1 MDGGNLAQTLEKTTG
16 WTIINLREATM
27 ETTRAIVLRKT
38 RLTETSLIV
47 SWLTES
53 HGRLKTVARGV
64 RKAKGAF
71 AGQID
76 LFYLC
81 EIGWR
86 QSGKSDLHGLVEAR
100 LVEPHAA
107 IREHYLRL
115 LFASYAAELVE
126 MATEPEHPALEL
138 FDLLRRALGYL
149 QVNHPSRKALVF
161 FEQEICRA
169 TGILPENG
177 EGSARELMRH
187 FQRLPD
193 SRRELLEAL
202 R

>member
-1 MDGGNLAQTLEKTTG
+1 
-16 WTIINLREATM
+16 M

-64 RKAKGAF
+64 RKNKSPL

-81 EIGWR
+81 DMGWR
-86 QSGKSDLHGLVEAR
+86 VSGKSDLHSLVEAR
-100 LVEPHAA
+100 LVTPHAA
-107 IREHYLRL
+107 IREHYARL
-115 LFASYAAELVE
+115 LFASYATELVE
-126 MATEPEHPALEL
+126 LATEPEHPSPEI

-149 QVNHPSRKALVF
+149 QEKNPDRKALTF

-169 TGILPENG
+169 TGILPESG

-187 FQRLPD
+187 FHRLPD
-193 SRRELLEAL
+193 SRIELVEKLS
-202 R
+202 